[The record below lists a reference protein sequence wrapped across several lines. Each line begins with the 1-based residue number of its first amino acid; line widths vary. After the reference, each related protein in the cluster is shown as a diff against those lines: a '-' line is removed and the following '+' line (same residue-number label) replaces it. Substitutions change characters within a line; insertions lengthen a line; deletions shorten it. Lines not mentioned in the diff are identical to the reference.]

1 MNDAGDDDDVTLPSG
16 LVLDLVD
23 ECRHLGLVAR
33 PLIKMTSHLD
43 PARPQ
48 ERCSIDTF
56 NDAADW
62 IERELGMTSVRLAG
76 RQIGHRYFAA
86 MRTLGLAEAPT
97 TMMLMRELESTSRT
111 IVYDPEGRGWD
122 LVRHD
127 ARSAVVRNTQEINCV
142 LSEGLLLSLMDRT
155 PAVGAQV
162 HQTSCVRRGDDTC
175 DYEITWSGER
185 DR

>member
-1 MNDAGDDDDVTLPSG
+1 MNDISDDDDVTLPSG

-23 ECRHLGLVAR
+23 ECRHLGVVAR
-33 PLIKMTSHLD
+33 PLLKMTGHLD
-43 PARPQ
+43 ETRPQ
-48 ERCSIDTF
+48 ERCSIDLF

-86 MRTLGLAEAPT
+86 MRALGLVESPT
-97 TMMLMRELESTSRT
+97 TLTLMRELEGASRT
-111 IVYDPEGRGWD
+111 IVYDPEGHGWD

-127 ARSAVVRNTQEINCV
+127 ARSAIMRNTQEINCV

-155 PAVGAQV
+155 PAIGTQV
-162 HQTSCVRRGDDTC
+162 RQVSCVRHGDDTC

-185 DR
+185 G